1 MDNELKPLGM
11 DATGYELLTRAVL
24 ALLSSYPG
32 LDGNEIYFEELS
44 ESSGLAFSAD
54 AGALIMTE
62 RRDITDHVK
71 QECQF
76 PFFVIFRTSSTRE
89 YEKLRVQNFLDTL
102 GKWLCKEPAEIDGET
117 IQLTTYPELS
127 RGRKILRITRSNSYG
142 LAPNEDGVQDWLL
155 PVTVRYTNEFDIW

>member
-1 MDNELKPLGM
+1 MNNELKPLGM

-32 LDGNEIYFEELS
+32 LNGNEIYFEELS
-44 ESSGLAFSAD
+44 EASGLAFSAD
-54 AGALIMTE
+54 AGALIITE

-102 GKWLCKEPAEIDGET
+102 GKWLCKEPAEINGET